1 MTMFYACAQYYQYGG
16 PTPPSKSKWFWTAA
30 KDEAFIHGYSPHTT
44 DTFASTLLQTLAV
57 PTTTVTSGTT
67 TTITVTP
74 SVSTETITSTS
85 IATNWRTESLTS
97 TITSTST
104 ATNWLTES
112 SMSTTTIKS
121 CTSTVH
127 PFARTVTQSVS
138 VDITTTETTTV
149 KPTFTK
155 TITETAQPTKTVY
168 SDSSPPGLLHSN
180 TWFPYVFYLVF
191 ALALGY
197 CARLQYQLSRFK
209 KSKLYKE
216 HEDKEKEMQEKWE
229 EARKEVRVK
238 AKEVMRREKKANDKE
253 QKIQQEITQIKSDAD
268 LKVAEASRK
277 LNSLKPKLELLGD
290 IISDDG
296 VEIPDVT
303 SVSLSL
309 EDFEEA
315 LTKWL
320 ELSRPS
326 LQSRHLM
333 TK

>member
-1 MTMFYACAQYYQYGG
+1 MTMFYACVQYYQYGG
-16 PTPPSKSKWFWTAA
+16 STPPSKSKWFWTAA
-30 KDEAFIHGYSPHTT
+30 KDEAFKHGYSTHTT

-57 PTTTVTSGTT
+57 PTTTVNSGTT

-74 SVSTETITSTS
+74 SVSTE
-85 IATNWRTESLTS
+85 

-168 SDSSPPGLLHSN
+168 SESAPPGLLHSN

-216 HEDKEKEMQEKWE
+216 HEDKKKEMQEKWE